1 MQLLL
6 DTNTYAE
13 LARGNTAV
21 LSKIRRATQV
31 FMTFVTLGELRA
43 GFAAGSKTQQNEKIL
58 QKFLA
63 SPRVRIVFADNETTH
78 YYAKIYSQLR
88 KSGTPIPS
96 NDLWIAALSMQYGL
110 PLYTLD
116 GHFKKVESIDLIE

>member
-6 DTNTYAE
+6 DTNTYTE
-13 LARGNTAV
+13 LARGNAAA

-31 FMTFVTLGELRA
+31 FMTFITLGELRA
-43 GFAAGSKTQQNEKIL
+43 GFAAGSKAQQNEKIL

-63 SPRVRIVFADNETTH
+63 SPRVKVIFADNETTH
-78 YYAKIYSQLR
+78 YYAKIYAQLR

-96 NDLWIAALSMQYGL
+96 NDLWIAALSMQHGV

-116 GHFKKVESIDLIE
+116 SHFAKVEAIDLLE